1 MLEHQYAIVNVYK
14 AGCILETKK
23 WHCVQMPNILDTYG
37 AMQSENIV
45 DHFQDPHMRTKLLHE
60 SQDKVLWFSFFLCY
74 PNGEHSCLQYNL
86 IPYYNVD
93 LVSCDPS
100 ELATNTYRALI

>member
-45 DHFQDPHMRTKLLHE
+45 GHFQDPHMRTKLLHE
-60 SQDKVLWFSFFLCY
+60 SQDKVLWFSFSCVIPMESIVACNIISY
-74 PNGEHSCLQYNL
+74 PTIMLTLSIVTHLN
-86 IPYYNVD
+86 
-93 LVSCDPS
+93 
-100 ELATNTYRALI
+100 